1 MKPGAILLAVLSLAL
16 SGCLTS
22 GLPSFTG
29 VPPFT
34 LTAQDGRQFR
44 STETLKDKVW
54 VADFF
59 FTTCN
64 GPCPRMSGQMKV
76 LQDLT
81 QSTPDVQLVS
91 FTVDPAHDTP
101 EVLAAYAKR
110 FRADPARW
118 HFLTGPPAALQTLSM
133 DVFQLGDI
141 GVKLDHSTRFL
152 LIDRK
157 GRLRGYYDT
166 TDATTI
172 PQIVEDIAKLRKEVI

>member
-1 MKPGAILLAVLSLAL
+1 MKPGALPLTVLSLAL
-16 SGCLTS
+16 SGCVTS
-22 GLPSFTG
+22 GLPTFVD

-34 LTAQDGRQFR
+34 LTAQDGTEFR
-44 STETLKDKVW
+44 SAEALKDKVW

-64 GPCPRMSGQMKV
+64 GPCPRMSAQMK
-76 LQDLT
+76 QIQHAT
-81 QSTPDVQLVS
+81 EATPDVQLVS

-110 FRADPARW
+110 FRYDPARW
-118 HFLTGPPAALQTLSM
+118 HFLTGPPAVLQTLNQ
-133 DVFQLGDI
+133 DVFQLGGI

-172 PQIVEDIAKLRKEVI
+172 RQLTEDIAKLRKEVF

>member
-1 MKPGAILLAVLSLAL
+1 MKPAALPLAALSLAL

-22 GLPSFTG
+22 GLPTYAD

-34 LTAQDGRQFR
+34 LTAQDGREFR
-44 STETLKDKVW
+44 SSEALTGKVW

-64 GPCPRMSGQMKV
+64 GPCPRMSAQMKKI
-76 LQDLT
+76 QQAT
-81 QSTPDVQLVS
+81 EATPDVELVS

-101 EVLAAYAKR
+101 EVLAAYAHR
-110 FRADPARW
+110 FRANPARW
-118 HFLTGPPAALQTLSM
+118 HFLTGSPAALQALSK
-133 DVFQLGDI
+133 DTFQLGDI

-172 PQIVEDIAKLRKEVI
+172 PQLTQDIAKLRKEVF

>member
-1 MKPGAILLAVLSLAL
+1 MKRTALLLAGLSLAL
-16 SGCLTS
+16 TGCLTS
-22 GLPSFTG
+22 GLPTFAD

-34 LTAQDGRQFR
+34 LTAQDGREFR
-44 STETLKDKVW
+44 SAEALKDKVW
-54 VADFF
+54 VASFF

-64 GPCPRMSGQMKV
+64 GPCPRMSAQMKRI
-76 LQDLT
+76 QQAT
-81 QSTPDVQLVS
+81 EATPDVQLVS
-91 FTVDPAHDTP
+91 FTVDPANDTP
-101 EVLAAYAKR
+101 EVLAAYAQR

-118 HFLTGPPAALQTLSM
+118 HFLTGPPAALQALSK

-172 PQIVEDIAKLRKEVI
+172 EQLTADIAKLRKEVL

>member
-1 MKPGAILLAVLSLAL
+1 MKPGALLLAVLSVAL
-16 SGCLTS
+16 TGCLTS
-22 GLPSFTG
+22 GLPTFAD

-34 LTAQDGRQFR
+34 LTAQDGREFR
-44 STETLKDKVW
+44 SAESLNGKIW

-64 GPCPRMSGQMKV
+64 GPCPRMSAQMKII
-76 LQDLT
+76 QQAT
-81 QSTPDVQLVS
+81 EATPDVQLVS

-101 EVLAAYAKR
+101 DVLAAYAQR
-110 FRADPARW
+110 FRANPARW
-118 HFLTGPPAALQTLSM
+118 HFLTGPPAALQTLSK

-152 LIDRK
+152 LIDHK

-166 TDATTI
+166 SDATTI
-172 PQIVEDIAKLRKEVI
+172 QQLTEDIAKLRKEAF

>member
-1 MKPGAILLAVLSLAL
+1 MKPAVPLLAGLSLAL

-22 GLPSFTG
+22 GLPTFAD
-29 VPPFT
+29 VPHFT
-34 LTAQDGRQFR
+34 LTAQDGREFR
-44 STETLKDKVW
+44 SAEALKDKVW

-64 GPCPRMSGQMKV
+64 GPCPRMSAQMKK
-76 LQDLT
+76 LQQAT
-81 QSTPDVQLVS
+81 EATPEVQLVS

-110 FRADPARW
+110 FRADSARW
-118 HFLTGPPAALQTLSM
+118 HFLTGPPASLQALSK

-152 LIDRK
+152 LVDRK

-166 TDATTI
+166 ADATTI
-172 PQIVEDIAKLRKEVI
+172 QQLTEDIAKLRKEL